1 MADLSQL
8 TKAQIKS
15 IKSTILTEHFRFA
28 PESFA
33 KSCFDIANKC
43 LYVASGWLEDELIKL
58 VQAQQQQAGEGDKVN
73 EEQQDE
79 VQRGCY
85 RLETLL
91 EHSIDKAFDLFEIFM
106 LRNTFKV
113 DEELI
118 PYLQLAH
125 QLNFDS
131 SLKDSHESTLTEY
144 EEELKL
150 YEEELQ
156 KQRQLKVVELFL
168 REKEIRLERIKEEI
182 GWLGFG
188 GERNPLPQR
197 TTNLSPALALLSK
210 SIETL
215 LATPAPA
222 STTRNTSSNSRGRS
236 KPGSDNDGSERDE
249 LGVWNQSRTSFINWV
264 AGKQS
269 STMGGLSPTKY
280 GLSGSGAGEAVGEGE
295 TIGTKGDAKSLL
307 NRLNA

>member
-1 MADLSQL
+1 MTELSQL

-125 QLNFDS
+125 QVNFDP

-144 EEELKL
+144 EEELRL

-188 GERNPLPQR
+188 GERTPLPQR
-197 TTNLSPALALLSK
+197 TTNLSPSLASLSK
-210 SIETL
+210 SIESL

-222 STTRNTSSNSRGRS
+222 STTRTTSSNTRSRSR
-236 KPGSDNDGSERDE
+236 PGSDNDVSEGDE

-269 STMGGLSPTKY
+269 STIGSLGPVKGGSIRGNATE
-280 GLSGSGAGEAVGEGE
+280 AGGEGE
-295 TIGTKGDAKSLL
+295 AIGTKGDAKSLL
-307 NRLNA
+307 NRFNA